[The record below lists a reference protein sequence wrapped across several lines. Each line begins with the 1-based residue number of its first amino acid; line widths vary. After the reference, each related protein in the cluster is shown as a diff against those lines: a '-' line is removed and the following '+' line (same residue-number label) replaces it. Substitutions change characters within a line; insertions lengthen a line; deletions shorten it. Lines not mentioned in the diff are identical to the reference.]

1 MGKTLPQALASF
13 DEDFVMAEVKSR
25 LAVNESPLLL
35 VNELQQGMSLVG
47 ERFSSGEY
55 FLSELLM
62 SADLFTRVMEL
73 LEPKL
78 QGQVVE
84 TVGSIVIGT
93 PKGDIHDLGKNIF
106 GTVARGA
113 GFEVYD
119 LGVDVPPER
128 FVSAVEEYKPQILG
142 FSALITTAFDMMKN
156 IVDTLVEK
164 DLRKDLKIIVGGGSP
179 PGPSKNMLV
188 QMPRPLM
195 QLKACV
201 FASNFWTT
209 ESKISL

>member
-13 DEDFVMAEVKSR
+13 DEDFVMAEVKNR

-62 SADLFTRVMEL
+62 SADLFSRVMER

-78 QGQVVE
+78 QGHAVE
-84 TVGSIVIGT
+84 TIGSIVIGT
-93 PKGDIHDLGKNIF
+93 PKGDIHDMGKNIF
-106 GTVARGA
+106 STVARGA

-128 FVSAVEEYKPQILG
+128 FVAAVEEYKPQILG

-164 DLRKDLKIIVGGGSP
+164 NLRKDLKIIIGGG
-179 PGPSKNMLV
+179 V
-188 QMPRPLM
+188 
-195 QLKACV
+195 
-201 FASNFWTT
+201 TT
-209 ESKISL
+209 ETVKKYVGADAQTIDAIEGLSLCKQSLTS

>member
-62 SADLFTRVMEL
+62 SADLFSRVMER
-73 LEPKL
+73 LEPEL
-78 QGQVVE
+78 QGQAVE
-84 TVGSIVIGT
+84 TIGSIVIGT
-93 PKGDIHDLGKNIF
+93 PKGDIHDMGKNIF
-106 GTVARGA
+106 STVARGA

-128 FVSAVEEYKPQILG
+128 FVAAVEEYKPQILG

-164 DLRKDLKIIVGGGSP
+164 DLRKDLKIIIGGGVTTGTVEKYVGADAQTIDAIEGLSFC
-179 PGPSKNMLV
+179 KQFL
-188 QMPRPLM
+188 
-195 QLKACV
+195 
-201 FASNFWTT
+201 AS
-209 ESKISL
+209 

>member
-13 DEDFVMAEVKSR
+13 DEDFVMAEVKNR

-62 SADLFTRVMEL
+62 SADLFSRVMEL

-78 QGQVVE
+78 QGQAVE
-84 TVGSIVIGT
+84 TVGRIVIGT
-93 PKGDIHDLGKNIF
+93 PKGDIHDMGKNIF
-106 GTVARGA
+106 CTVARGA

-119 LGVDVPPER
+119 LGVDVLPER
-128 FVSAVEEYKPQILG
+128 FVAAVEEYKPQILG
-142 FSALITTAFDMMKN
+142 FSALITTAFEMMKN

-164 DLRKDLKIIVGGGSP
+164 DLRKDLKIIIGGG
-179 PGPSKNMLV
+179 V
-188 QMPRPLM
+188 
-195 QLKACV
+195 
-201 FASNFWTT
+201 TT
-209 ESKISL
+209 ETVKKYVGADAQTIDAIEGLSLCKQFLAN